1 MWPTEPLGLTPRA
14 DGSVMIEPIDGEG
27 TGRVAE
33 GGPGHWFEGVAEHLG
48 AAYLRYSF
56 TYGTVR
62 EVDVLVEALDLL
74 PGQRILDVGCG
85 PGRHAHEL
93 ARRGYEVVGIDIS
106 ETFVA
111 LASEKAPDGASFV
124 HGDARTME
132 FEAEFDA
139 ALSLCQG
146 AFGLAGGP
154 EADPAAFDPDGVV
167 LDRMATAL
175 RPGGRIAL
183 TAFSAYFQVRFLD
196 DDDHFDADSGV
207 NRERTV
213 LRDLEGVEARA
224 DLWTSCFTPRE
235 LRLLCDRA
243 GLDVDEVRSV
253 TPGDYAPRLPDL
265 EHPEFLVLGRRQAIS
280 GA

>member
-1 MWPTEPLGLTPRA
+1 MWPTEPPGPTPRA
-14 DGSVMIEPIDGEG
+14 DDSVMTDPIDGQG
-27 TGRVAE
+27 TGSVAKDS
-33 GGPGHWFEGVAEHLG
+33 PGHWFEEVAEHLG

-62 EVDVLVEALDLL
+62 EVDVLVEALGLV

-93 ARRGYEVVGIDIS
+93 ARRGHEVVGIDIS

-111 LASEKAPDGASFV
+111 LAREKAPDGASFV

-196 DDDHFDADSGV
+196 DDNHFDADSGV